1 MGKIITRFFI
11 TAVISFLFAN
21 CTLNTDNCRAQW
33 ATYTLPYQGIAYTL
47 GFYNLNTGVS
57 CGHTFTSF
65 NEQLYYTTNSGVN
78 WILAAYPS
86 TIRALVSVQ
95 YVNSTIVY
103 ACGSE
108 NGYAENVK
116 KYSPDYNDLPWS
128 VKYGLKRIGIDGL
141 SSGYKSAFLQSTNS
155 GISWNKVGHFDS
167 TSGYMNDLH
176 FFNANTGYAI
186 SDSGSSGYSFFMK
199 TTNAGV
205 NWQKI
210 FIDTNLHLNHI
221 YFGDINTGY
230 LCGMKSNEFCGL
242 VLKTTNS
249 GLSWTRKTIP
259 GTYQLNDINFFNA
272 NTGIA
277 LGNSGYYFLGTKI
290 YRTTNAG
297 VSWDSITSVQY
308 VQPNFVKIL
317 SGTGIAFA
325 SGVIVYDTSTQITK
339 TCTMKSTDY
348 GASWTIKYFNSN
360 SNFHGGA
367 LIDQNNF
374 FMSGGAEGIPAVILK
389 STNGGNIFVKQIGSE
404 VPSAY
409 SLEQNY
415 PNPFNP
421 STIIKFQIKDS
432 RFISLKVHDII
443 GKEVA
448 TLVNEKLQTGEYEV
462 PFSINQFPNNQ
473 LPSGIY
479 FYRLSTG
486 DYVET
491 KKMMLLK

>member
-1 MGKIITRFFI
+1 MEKIITRFFI
-11 TAVISFLFAN
+11 TAVISFLFVN
-21 CTLNTDNCRAQW
+21 CTLNTESCGAQW
-33 ATYTLPYQGIAYTL
+33 MTYSLPYKGVAYTL

-57 CGHTFTSF
+57 CGHMLSAF

-78 WILAAYPS
+78 WILASYPS
-86 TIRALVSVQ
+86 TIRALASVQ

-108 NGYAENVK
+108 NGYAGNVK
-116 KYSPDYNDLPWS
+116 KYSPEFNDLPWS
-128 VKYGLKRIGIDGL
+128 AKYGLKKIGIDGL

-155 GISWNKVGHFDS
+155 GLSWNKIGHFDS
-167 TSGYMNDLH
+167 TSGYMLDLH
-176 FFNANTGYAI
+176 FFNANTGYAV
-186 SDSGSSGYSFFMK
+186 SDSGSIGHSFFMK

-210 FIDTNLHLNHI
+210 FIDTNLYLTHI
-221 YFGDINTGY
+221 YFADVNTGY
-230 LCGMKSNEFCGL
+230 LCGFKSNEFFGL

-277 LGNSGYYFLGTKI
+277 LGNSSYLFNGTKI

-297 VSWDSITSVQY
+297 VSWDSITSAPN

-317 SGTGIAFA
+317 SGTEIAFA
-325 SGVIVYDTSTQITK
+325 SGVFFYDTSTQITK

-348 GASWTIKYFNSN
+348 GASWTIKNFNSN
-360 SNFHGGA
+360 GDFTGGA

-374 FMSGGAEGIPAVILK
+374 FMSGGADGIPAVILK
-389 STNGGNIFVKQIGSE
+389 STNGGNIFVKQIGSG
-404 VPSAY
+404 VPSEY

-421 STIIKFQIKDS
+421 VTIIRFQIKDS
-432 RFISLKVHDII
+432 RFVMLKVHDVI
-443 GKEVA
+443 GREVA
-448 TLVNEKLQTGEYEV
+448 TLINEKLQPGTYEV
-462 PFSINQFPNNQ
+462 QFSGDK
-473 LPSGIY
+473 LSSGIY
-479 FYRLSTG
+479 IYRLSAG

-491 KKMMLLK
+491 KKMMLIK